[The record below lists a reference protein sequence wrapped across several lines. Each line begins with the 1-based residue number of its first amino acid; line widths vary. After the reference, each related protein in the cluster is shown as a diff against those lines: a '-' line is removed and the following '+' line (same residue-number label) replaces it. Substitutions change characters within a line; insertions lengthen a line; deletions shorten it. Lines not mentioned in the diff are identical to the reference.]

1 MNDILVF
8 DIETQNFF
16 TDEGVGWNNF
26 DALKISVMCVYSYA
40 EGKYLSFEEGEL
52 DKSVEL
58 FRNADKIVGFSM
70 NRYDVPVLNA
80 YYQRMRLAEPLN
92 LFEKDRLDL
101 LDEIE
106 FKTGGRISLNKLAQA
121 NLGTEKSGHGAQ
133 AIELYKEGKMDELKA
148 YCQKDVEI
156 TKALYEL
163 YRDKKYFLLP
173 RRNEEGF
180 DKLVFG
186 LPDHEKTSET
196 LF

>member
-1 MNDILVF
+1 MSDILVF

-26 DALKISVMCVYSYA
+26 EALKISVICVYSYA
-40 EGKYLSFEEGEL
+40 QDKYINYEEHEL
-52 DKSVEL
+52 HEAVEL

-80 YYQRMRLAEPLN
+80 YFARMKLENPLN

-106 FKTGGRISLNKLAQA
+106 FKTGKRISLNKLAQA

-133 AIELYKEGKMDELKA
+133 AIELYKEGKIDELKS

-156 TKALYEL
+156 TKALYEV
-163 YRDKKYFLLP
+163 YRDKKFFLLP
-173 RRNEEGF
+173 KRDAEGF
-180 DKLVFG
+180 DRLDFG
-186 LPDHEKTSET
+186 SVSYEAEI
-196 LF
+196 